1 MNKIIGIL
9 KKWKNPIKLVLFMS
23 IGSLVIIEI
32 IRMFRS
38 ISIDEVTST
47 IGTIAPDKVLFLF
60 VLGFAAVS
68 PMILYDYILNKEL
81 KQSPRLSYLIET
93 SWTINTLNNMIGFA
107 GLVDVGLRYSFYA
120 DEEKPDASMQAI
132 SRVIPYFMS
141 GFSFMSLIALV
152 LITVFPSSSDIHRY
166 LPALLAAALYLPFI
180 LFISNRKSLT
190 YFGQMK
196 GKTAIALFL
205 SSAIDWICVSS
216 FFILVG
222 RCLGYSL
229 PISELVPLFMISI
242 TVGIMSMIPGSLGS
256 FDLVMVTGLVSLGL
270 DKVQALSWI
279 FVYRLFY
286 YMCPFA
292 AGVILFIKNM
302 GGKIN
307 EKYLGIPK
315 KVLESLSIKI
325 LVWGFRIFAIF
336 LIISAIVPQ
345 ELSHIPILK
354 ELEPVEGQFI
364 LQYPCILLGIV
375 YFLVARLIARNL
387 KIVPVITTI
396 IGVLTLIYLNIGVY
410 SIPSS
415 IFLLALIALTWWNR
429 REFDRI
435 SYIYAWEDIV
445 KDFGAIGIVL
455 ITTIVLLARIDSH
468 HLGSFYHTKYFVSH
482 WLGLLIMALII
493 VVVYRT
499 ILRLIRRDDAVLG
512 CEFDKQRYIN
522 FLATIDN
529 KNPNAALA
537 FLGDKYLYWYQEDGV
552 DRAVFQ
558 FAMENNKCV
567 VMSDPISQPGYL
579 DQAISKILADAELA
593 NISVVFYE
601 VNQETTLVLHDYGY
615 DFMKF
620 GEMAHVPLESF
631 TLEGK
636 AGRKFRTAVNKLEN
650 KGYTFEVVE
659 PPFDDKLMDNLRKIS
674 DSWLD
679 GRQEKGFSLGYFDEE
694 YIKLAPVAIAKDE
707 NGEIQAFV
715 TFIVVNNKTI
725 SGIDLMRY
733 DLHKS
738 QNGIMDYLFI
748 KIMSY
753 FKEQGACNFDLGMA
767 PLSNVG
773 RAKHSFMH
781 EKIAYLIYAFTN
793 RFYSFNGL
801 RQYKQKFGP
810 VWEPRYVAYPKNT
823 WLLID
828 MIGIYRVDNRKVK
841 RIS

>member
-1 MNKIIGIL
+1 MSKIIRIL
-9 KKWKNPIKLVLFMS
+9 KKWRNLIKLVLFMS

-32 IRMFRS
+32 VRMFKS

-47 IGTIAPDKVLFLF
+47 IGNLAPEKVLSLF
-60 VLGFAAVS
+60 ILGFVAVS
-68 PMILYDYILNKEL
+68 PMMLYDYILNNEL
-81 KQSPRLSYLIET
+81 DQKPRLSYLLQT

-120 DEEKPDASMQAI
+120 DEERPDRSIQAI
-132 SRVIPYFMS
+132 SRVMPYFMS
-141 GFSFMSLIALV
+141 GFSFMSLIS
-152 LITVFPSSSDIHRY
+152 LILIFVFPSSSDIHRY
-166 LPALLAAALYLPFI
+166 WPALLAAALYLPIII
-180 LFISNRKSLT
+180 LISNRKNLA

-196 GKTAIALFL
+196 GKTAMALFI
-205 SSAIDWICVSS
+205 SSAIDWCCVSI

-222 RCLGYSL
+222 RFLGYHI
-229 PISELVPLFMISI
+229 PNHELLPLFMISI

-256 FDLVMVTGLVSLGL
+256 FDIVIVTGLVSLGL

-279 FVYRLFY
+279 FIYRLFY
-286 YMCPFA
+286 YICPFVV
-292 AGVILFIKNM
+292 GVILFIKNM
-302 GGKIN
+302 GGQIN

-315 KVLESLSIKI
+315 KVLESLTIMV
-325 LVWGFRIFAIF
+325 LVWSFRLFAIF
-336 LIISAIVPQ
+336 LIVSAIIPQ
-345 ELSHIPILK
+345 ELAHVPIVK

-364 LQYPCILLGIV
+364 WQFPCILLGIL
-375 YFLVARLIARNL
+375 YFLVSRLIACRI
-387 KIVPVITTI
+387 KFVPAVATVLGI
-396 IGVLTLIYLNIGVY
+396 LTLIYLNIGVH

-415 IFLLALIALTWWNR
+415 LFLTVMIAITWWNR

-435 SYIYAWEDIV
+435 GYTYAWEDRV
-445 KDFGAIGIVL
+445 KDLSGIGATL
-455 ITTIVLLARIDSH
+455 IATLVFLARMDSH
-468 HLGSFYHTKYFVSH
+468 HLGSLYHMKKFVSH

-493 VVVYRT
+493 VLVYRV
-499 ILRLIRRDDAVLG
+499 ILRFMRNSGTDFG
-512 CEFDKQRYIN
+512 SEFNKERYEN

-529 KNPNAALA
+529 KNLDASLA
-537 FLGDKYLYWYQEDGV
+537 FLGDKYLYWYQEDGE

-567 VMSDPISQPGYL
+567 VMSDPLSQRGYL
-579 DQAISKILADAELA
+579 DKAISKFLGDAELE

-620 GEMAHVPLESF
+620 GEMAHVPLDTF

-636 AGRKFRTAVNKLEN
+636 SGRRFRTAVNKLDN
-650 KGYTFEVVE
+650 KGYKFEVLQ
-659 PPFDDKLMDNLRKIS
+659 PPFDDTLMATLRHIS

-694 YIKLAPVAIAKDE
+694 YIKLAPIAIARDE
-707 NGEIQAFV
+707 NDEILAFV
-715 TFIVVNNKTI
+715 TFMVENSKEI

-733 DLHKS
+733 DLDKS
-738 QNGIMDYLFI
+738 PNGIMDYLFI
-748 KIMSY
+748 KTICY
-753 FKEQGACNFDLGMA
+753 FKEQGSHNFDLGMA

-773 RAKHSFMH
+773 RAKHSFMQ

-801 RQYKQKFGP
+801 RQYKEKFGS
-810 VWEPRYVAYPKNT
+810 VWEPRYVAYPKAN
-823 WLLID
+823 WLIVD
-828 MIGIYRVDNRKVK
+828 MICIYRVDNRKIK
-841 RIS
+841 KIY